1 MAHLPSSGL
10 CGKRNTSKFRKF
22 RIELFRPFLDTS
34 SYRISCKKKNN
45 ICIYCSVSYFEN
57 IFKDGE
63 NLFPRDEEGNF
74 IYSNV
79 DYVDT
84 CLAME
89 KLVKKGLTKSIG
101 ISNFNH
107 HQIERVL
114 NVATIKPVTNQV
126 FY

>member
-1 MAHLPSSGL
+1 MEKGIRRSLENFGL
-10 CGKRNTSKFRKF
+10 NYLD
-22 RIELFRPFLDTS
+22 LFLIHHPIGFLV
-34 SYRISCKKKNN
+34 KKKNN

-84 CLAME
+84 WLAME